1 MFCIVQRVI
10 IVETNI
16 ENILLLWGRGRLNF
30 PVKGV
35 FCFGVRFMSGI
46 LGSLGGGICQLR
58 VDVFGLG
65 GYAQTSH
72 TPSPS
77 REGNFGYCFLFDN
90 WYSAYNHFFLYFV
103 VVIGFCGGRSGQK
116 RGGCLW
122 DLV

>member
-46 LGSLGGGICQLR
+46 LGSLGGGICRLR
-58 VDVFGLG
+58 VDVFGLRWLCLDV
-65 GYAQTSH
+65 TH
-72 TPSPS
+72 PLPLS
-77 REGNFGYCFLFDN
+77 RGEMGKVTFLFEN
-90 WYSAYNHFFLYFV
+90 E
-103 VVIGFCGGRSGQK
+103 
-116 RGGCLW
+116 
-122 DLV
+122 

>member
-46 LGSLGGGICQLR
+46 LGSLGGGICRLR
-58 VDVFGLG
+58 VDVFDFRKPCSDVTHPQPL
-65 GYAQTSH
+65 
-72 TPSPS
+72 S
-77 REGNFGYCFLFDN
+77 RGEIWMLFLFVNERFECDV
-90 WYSAYNHFFLYFV
+90 SPLE
-103 VVIGFCGGRSGQK
+103 
-116 RGGCLW
+116 RG
-122 DLV
+122 

>member
-46 LGSLGGGICQLR
+46 LGSLGGGICRLR
-58 VDVFGLG
+58 VDVFGLRWLCLG
-65 GYAQTSH
+65 VTHPQ
-72 TPSPS
+72 PLS
-77 REGNFGYCFLFDN
+77 RGEFWMLL
-90 WYSAYNHFFLYFV
+90 SV
-103 VVIGFCGGRSGQK
+103 
-116 RGGCLW
+116 
-122 DLV
+122 

>member
-30 PVKGV
+30 PVKGF

-58 VDVFGLG
+58 VDVFGFRWL
-65 GYAQTSH
+65 
-72 TPSPS
+72 
-77 REGNFGYCFLFDN
+77 
-90 WYSAYNHFFLYFV
+90 
-103 VVIGFCGGRSGQK
+103 
-116 RGGCLW
+116 CLDVTEVHPKSW
-122 DLV
+122 TKNPIKTVQ